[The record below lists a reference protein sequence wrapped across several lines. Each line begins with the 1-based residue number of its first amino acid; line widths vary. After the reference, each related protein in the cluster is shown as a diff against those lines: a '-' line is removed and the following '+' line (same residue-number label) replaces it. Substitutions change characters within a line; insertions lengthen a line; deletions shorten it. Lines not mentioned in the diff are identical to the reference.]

1 MAARRRSGPGEEFPA
16 RFHTG
21 QLGRGLSPAGDLQDR
36 PVATYVVLDAH
47 VEVLPR
53 LAEEP
58 AGPLS
63 GRVVECPDPD
73 ATVSERVDIRAV
85 VEAAPEVVVRTDAG
99 RLRTG
104 GAVLVEDPVPTAG
117 LVGDVVGHVDRL
129 RALDEQLDL
138 RCSRAA
144 CRRSDRAVRD
154 ADRLAPVEGGVGT
167 GVVPAEAN
175 VARREHLPVDVEVF
189 GAIV

>member
-36 PVATYVVLDAH
+36 PVAAYVVLDAH

-53 LAEEP
+53 LVEEP

-63 GRVVECPDPD
+63 GRVVESPDPD
-73 ATVSERVDIRAV
+73 ATVRERVDIRAV
-85 VEAAPEVVVRTDAG
+85 VEAAPEIVVRTDAG

-117 LVGDVVGHVDRL
+117 LVGDVVGHVDRS

-138 RCSRAA
+138 RRGRPA
-144 CRRSDRAVRD
+144 CRGSHCAVGD
-154 ADRLAPVEGGVGT
+154 TDRLAPVEGRVTT
-167 GVVPAEAN
+167 GVIPAEAN
-175 VARREHLPVDVEVF
+175 VARGEHLPVDGEVL
-189 GAIV
+189 GPV